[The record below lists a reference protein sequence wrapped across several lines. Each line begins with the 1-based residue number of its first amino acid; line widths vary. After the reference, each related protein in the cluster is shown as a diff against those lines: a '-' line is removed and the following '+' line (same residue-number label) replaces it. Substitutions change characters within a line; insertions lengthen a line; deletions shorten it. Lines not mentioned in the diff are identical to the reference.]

1 MVKTAIKRAYT
12 FLIFFFLYAP
22 ILVLIVYSFND
33 SKSRAHWTGFS
44 LRWYS
49 ELFKD
54 EMIISSLKYTLAI
67 AVLSSI
73 IATIIGTAAAISIYS
88 MKKMPK
94 TIVMNATYIPILNP
108 DIVTGISLMLLFV
121 FLNIPRGFISLLLA
135 HISFNLPFVILAVL
149 PKLKQLNSQIFD
161 AALDLGAHP
170 LYAYRRVILPEILP
184 GVITGLLLSFTLS
197 IDDFVISFF
206 TTGNDVSN
214 LAITI
219 YSMARKGI
227 KPEINA
233 LLTLMF
239 TSILLLLLIINYF
252 MTREDKGKVKM
263 Q

>member
-1 MVKTAIKRAYT
+1 
-12 FLIFFFLYAP
+12 
-22 ILVLIVYSFND
+22 N
-33 SKSRAHWTGFS
+33 
-44 LRWYS
+44 
-49 ELFKD
+49 
-54 EMIISSLKYTLAI
+54 
-67 AVLSSI
+67 
-73 IATIIGTAAAISIYS
+73 
-88 MKKMPK
+88 
-94 TIVMNATYIPILNP
+94 N
-108 DIVTGISLMLLFV
+108 
-121 FLNIPRGFISLLLA
+121 
-135 HISFNLPFVILAVL
+135 
-149 PKLKQLNSQIFD
+149 QIFD

-252 MTREDKGKVKM
+252 MTREDKGKVKI